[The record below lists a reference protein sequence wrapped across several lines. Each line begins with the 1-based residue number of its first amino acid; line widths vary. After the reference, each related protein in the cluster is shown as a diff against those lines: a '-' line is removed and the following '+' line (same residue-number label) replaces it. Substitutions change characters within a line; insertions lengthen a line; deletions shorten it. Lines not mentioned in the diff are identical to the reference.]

1 MFSDNLD
8 WINNLLE
15 DFMKENLSVNGTKA
29 VNDKKKLKSA
39 TSGLSFKSRR

>member
-15 DFMKENLSVNGTKA
+15 DFMKENLTVNGTA
-29 VNDKKKLKSA
+29 PASDKMKPKSA
-39 TSGLSFKSRR
+39 TSRLSFKSRK